1 MDDFLLDRRNL
12 ELVLDNLRDGI
23 IAHDT
28 KRKII
33 FFNRAAE
40 KITGY
45 SKLEVIGQ
53 DCHDVF
59 GSPFCGEHCSF
70 CSVANV
76 NELNNNGVS
85 ICAFN
90 KPVAPNRLSIL
101 LDRYL
106 EYPISITTKDGELR
120 RVEMSVTGIIDN
132 QTLKGVIA
140 SFRDMTEH
148 EALTAKAHEMTSF
161 SGIVGKDKE
170 MLNLFQQIRD
180 VASYDYPVH
189 IHGETGTGKERVA
202 YALHNESRRAGAL
215 FVPVNCG
222 AIPEGVVES
231 ELFGHVKGAFSGA
244 VRERKG
250 RFELAHK
257 GTLFLDEV
265 AELPKQIQVKLLRFL
280 QEGVLERVGGEKS
293 IRVDVRIISATN
305 KVLAEEVKKGN
316 FRKDLYYRL
325 NVIPIEL
332 PPLRRRRND
341 IPLLITHFLDMARN
355 DNKFDSGA
363 TVPKFSKDA
372 IRVMMDYSWPGN
384 VRELQN
390 AVQFAIVRCKQSQI
404 MPSDLPMELRCLE
417 ATQDIDKSK
426 QQISNTIE
434 IVDSEKHYTLEHYT
448 EDGKKYYSNTQEDRE
463 ISLDKKKN
471 YAGKLEIDLVKKA
484 LKITGGNKA
493 KAARYL
499 KVGRATLY
507 RFIDK
512 FPEAAE
518 VELSF

>member
-1 MDDFLLDRRNL
+1 MDELTLDRNNL

-33 FFNRAAE
+33 FFNRAAA

-45 SKLEVIGQ
+45 SRQEVLGR
-53 DCHDVF
+53 DCHDIF
-59 GSPFCGEHCSF
+59 GAPFCGERCSF
-70 CSVANV
+70 CNQIETDKPDGSESFSDRLDKSQLHSPKSD
-76 NELNNNGVS
+76 ELALN
-85 ICAFN
+85 
-90 KPVAPNRLSIL
+90 
-101 LDRYL
+101 RYL
-106 EYPISITTKDGELR
+106 EYPITITTKDGESR
-120 RVEMSVTGIIDN
+120 HVEMNITGIIDKDV
-132 QTLKGVIA
+132 LKGVIA
-140 SFRDMTEH
+140 SFRDITEH
-148 EALTAKAHEMTSF
+148 EALTAKARELTSF
-161 SGIVGKDKE
+161 SGIVGKEKV

-222 AIPEGVVES
+222 AIPEGLVES

-244 VRERKG
+244 LRERKG

-280 QEGVLERVGGEKS
+280 QEGILERVGGEKS
-293 IRVDVRIISATN
+293 IQVDVRIISATN
-305 KVLAEEVKKGN
+305 KDLAALVEDGN

-332 PPLRRRRND
+332 PPLRKRPND
-341 IPLLITHFLDMARN
+341 IPLLISHFLEMAKN
-355 DNKFDSGA
+355 DNKMYNGGSI
-363 TVPKFSKDA
+363 PRFSKDA
-372 IRVMMDYSWPGN
+372 IRLMMDYSWPGN

-390 AVQFAIVRCKQSQI
+390 AVHFSIVRCRQGKI
-404 MPSDLPMELRCLE
+404 MPSDLPMELRNIAL
-417 ATQDIDKSK
+417 TQNHRIVTSKREVSVKQEVYPDIQQDYTAKRRKDEVNDIK
-426 QQISNTIE
+426 Q
-434 IVDSEKHYTLEHYT
+434 D
-448 EDGKKYYSNTQEDRE
+448 EDQVRQQDYGGK
-463 ISLDKKKN
+463 LDKDSVKR
-471 YAGKLEIDLVKKA
+471 ALE
-484 LKITGGNKA
+484 ITGGNKA

-499 KVGRATLY
+499 RVGRATLY
-507 RFIDK
+507 RFIER
-512 FPEAAE
+512 FPEAAQ
-518 VELSF
+518 VDTYF

>member
-1 MDDFLLDRRNL
+1 MDELILDNNNL

-23 IAHDT
+23 IAHDI

-33 FFNRAAE
+33 FFNKAAE

-45 SKLEVIGQ
+45 LKSEVIGK

-59 GSPFCGEHCSF
+59 GAPFCGERCSF
-70 CSVANV
+70 CDQV
-76 NELNNNGVS
+76 EIERLN
-85 ICAFN
+85 IK
-90 KPVAPNRLSIL
+90 KPKKTTSNREQPHKLQ
-101 LDRYL
+101 LDRCI
-106 EYPISITTKDGELR
+106 EYPITINTKDGELR
-120 RVEMSVTGIIDN
+120 RVEMSVTGIVDN
-132 QTLKGVIA
+132 GILKGVIA

-148 EALTAKAHEMTSF
+148 EALAAKAQEMTSF
-161 SGIVGKDKE
+161 SGIVGRDKE
-170 MLNLFQQIRD
+170 MLHLFQQIRD

-244 VRERKG
+244 VKDRKG

-280 QEGVLERVGGEKS
+280 QEGILERVGGEKS
-293 IRVDVRIISATN
+293 IQVDARIISATN
-305 KVLAEEVKKGN
+305 KDLAKEVEKGS

-341 IPLLITHFLDMARN
+341 IPLLIEHFLQMARDEN
-355 DNKFDSGA
+355 GNGSGSII
-363 TVPKFSKDA
+363 PNFSKDA
-372 IRVMMDYSWPGN
+372 VRLMMDYSWPGN

-390 AVQFAIVRCKQSQI
+390 AVQFAIVRCKQNQI
-404 MPSDLPMELRCLE
+404 MPSDLPMELRGIARE
-417 ATQDIDKSK
+417 NHNRQDEQTELLPDNE
-426 QQISNTIE
+426 QQDEPIE
-434 IVDSEKHYTLEHYT
+434 IYQDKQPNR
-448 EDGKKYYSNTQEDRE
+448 ED
-463 ISLDKKKN
+463 N
-471 YAGKLEIDLVKKA
+471 YAGKLDIDSVKRA
-484 LKITGGNKA
+484 LKLTGGNKA

-507 RFIDK
+507 RFIER
-512 FPEAAE
+512 FPEAADIGYQP
-518 VELSF
+518 F

>member
-1 MDDFLLDRRNL
+1 MAEFILDQKNL

-23 IAHDT
+23 IAHDIN
-28 KRKII
+28 RKIM

-40 KITGY
+40 HITGY
-45 SKLEVIGQ
+45 SKDEVIGH
-53 DCHDVF
+53 DCHDIF

-70 CSVANV
+70 CNTIIDNKEFNDSQTFKATKYSKSNKT
-76 NELNNNGVS
+76 EIYKTKLNK
-85 ICAFN
+85 C
-90 KPVAPNRLSIL
+90 
-101 LDRYL
+101 L
-106 EYPISITTKDGELR
+106 EYPITIITKDGELR
-120 RVEMSVTGIIDN
+120 KVEMCITAIIDKN
-132 QTLKGVIA
+132 NLKGVIA
-140 SFRDMTEH
+140 SFRDITYH
-148 EALTAKAHEMTSF
+148 EALALKAQELTSF

-170 MLNLFQQIRD
+170 MINLFDQIRD

-222 AIPEGVVES
+222 AIPEGLVES

-244 VRERKG
+244 VKDRKG

-293 IRVDVRIISATN
+293 IQVDVRIISATN
-305 KVLAEEVKKGN
+305 KELGKEVEEGN

-332 PPLRRRRND
+332 PPLRKRRND
-341 IPLLITHFLDMARN
+341 IPLLIDHFLEMAKN
-355 DNKFDSGA
+355 DNKINNGS
-363 TVPKFSKDA
+363 VIPRFSKDA
-372 IRVMMDYSWPGN
+372 IRLMMDYSWPGN

-390 AVQFAIVRCKQSQI
+390 AVQFAIVRCKQNQV
-404 MPSDLPMELRCLE
+404 MPSDLPMELRNIGQSRPKE
-417 ATQDIDKSK
+417 VEIISDKDIVSTKNEDNKNEDK
-426 QQISNTIE
+426 
-434 IVDSEKHYTLEHYT
+434 YL
-448 EDGKKYYSNTQEDRE
+448 
-463 ISLDKKKN
+463 
-471 YAGKLEIDLVKKA
+471 GKLNKDSVKKA
-484 LKITGGNKA
+484 LEITGGNKA

-499 KVGRATLY
+499 RVGRATLY
-507 RFIDK
+507 RFLDR
-512 FPEAAE
+512 FPEASDIEAY
-518 VELSF
+518 LH